1 MNRLGRWRAPLSLYS
16 SAMLL
21 FGGVTSEQ
29 VSQAAL
35 GSVCD
40 SISIPASPAVS
51 IESIA
56 IVPYSAEKLRY
67 CVMRAG
73 SQNPRRHSSTQAAL
87 LRGE

>member
-21 FGGVTSEQ
+21 PGLFGGVTSGQ

-35 GSVCD
+35 GSVRLHKYSGKSCRQYRE
-40 SISIPASPAVS
+40 P
-51 IESIA
+51 IA
-56 IVPYSAEKLRY
+56 IVPRTSDIASCEPGHRTRG
-67 CVMRAG
+67 V
-73 SQNPRRHSSTQAAL
+73 TQAAL

>member
-51 IESIA
+51 IESQ
-56 IVPYSAEKLRY
+56 L
-67 CVMRAG
+67 
-73 SQNPRRHSSTQAAL
+73 Q
-87 LRGE
+87 